1 MPKKLLPVA
10 LICLL
15 LSACSSDKR
24 IVKITVE
31 PSAVINAEVFVRE
44 PSASYENVS
53 LGGAAF
59 RSAEFAHTLNQKKA
73 VDTERLS
80 TACRSSGAPE
90 VCKKLGKKSRKTADN
105 TGKHP
110 SQKVLRA
117 KGAASNIYSDSFGT
131 ELDE

>member
-24 IVKITVE
+24 IAKITVE

-73 VDTERLS
+73 VDTEHLS
-80 TACRSSGAPE
+80 AACRNSGAPE
-90 VCKKLGKKSRKTADN
+90 VCKTLGKKSRKTANN

-110 SQKVLRA
+110 SQKALRA

-131 ELDE
+131 ALDE